1 MNLKNTTF
9 SMCCHTHITVLYVNV
24 CCIHSAKQRRTSL
37 MHWQPNPAKTHSVS
51 FHVGTACPPFVLK
64 SLHAAKHHFSVCLF
78 FSLLFYL
85 MVGCTRVHVIWL
97 KSTFFMWIEDKL
109 LLLEYSEISWNLLAM
124 YLLGDTESHNSIPG
138 IKTIRKT
145 GILSKF
151 KKNVHVHVKEERL
164 GKSLYRFINLYKYR
178 KNLTMHKVLE

>member
-1 MNLKNTTF
+1 MCVAYIVLNKEGHHLCTDSQIQQKHTLCNT
-9 SMCCHTHITVLYVNV
+9 
-24 CCIHSAKQRRTSL
+24 
-37 MHWQPNPAKTHSVS
+37 VS

-64 SLHAAKHHFSVCLF
+64 SLHAAKHRFSVCLF
-78 FSLLFYL
+78 FYLLFNL

-151 KKNVHVHVKEERL
+151 KKKMFMYML
-164 GKSLYRFINLYKYR
+164 KR
-178 KNLTMHKVLE
+178 KD